1 MSIQK
6 QAGGSRLAT
15 KTHPHRISEAV
26 YIGFVQ
32 EGPHQLGRLLRYR
45 VLKA

>member
-15 KTHPHRISEAV
+15 KAHPHRISEAV

-32 EGPHQLGRLLRYR
+32 KGPHQLGRLLRYR